1 MTPLQFQKIQTY
13 KKILLVIDL
22 LGIVLIFAI
31 SFSLRMNSNFS
42 VALYQPILIL
52 IALINLSSLY
62 IFGAYDIGNEIGT
75 IERFLR
81 IFFSVLLGFGLF
93 VGFIYITRSEIYGI
107 LGRGV
112 FLTSFLIFLFYA
124 FLIRIL
130 FHKRLQYLRT
140 FRWNWLA
147 FGDMASLNRLTQ
159 DAKKNSSIGQLET
172 IVVEES
178 DDFKLVMKRIHES
191 WAGIII
197 ACKIPLPEDVSNE
210 FLRQRLNGLQ
220 MVNLTQIYEHFWGKL
235 PVHFLE
241 NSWLLTT
248 EGFSI
253 THNPVGLRIK
263 RLMDIVLSIILFLIT
278 WPIFIITMF
287 LIKIDSTGPV
297 FYRQTRT
304 GKNGKNFS
312 IIKFRS
318 MTTDAE
324 KDGVKWAQKSDA
336 RITRVGKW
344 IRLTRID
351 ELPQIFNVLKGEM
364 SFIGPRP
371 ERPEFN
377 IELEKEIPYY
387 QLRHLLAPGITGW
400 AQVRYPYGASVED
413 AIEKL
418 QYELYYI
425 KNYSFRLDMII
436 ILNTIKIVLFGKG
449 R

>member
-1 MTPLQFQKIQTY
+1 MTPIQIKKIQYY
-13 KKILLVIDL
+13 KKILLLFDL
-22 LGIVLIFAI
+22 VGIILIFSVAL
-31 SFSLRMNSNFS
+31 SLRMNTPLHT
-42 VALYQPILIL
+42 ALNQPHLIL
-52 IALINLSSLY
+52 IAFFHLTSLY
-62 IFGAYDIGNEIGT
+62 IFGAYDIGGEISA

-81 IFFSVLLGFGLF
+81 VFFSVLLGFGLF
-93 VGFIYITRSEIYGI
+93 VGFIYISRSEVYGL

-112 FLTSFLIFLFYA
+112 FLSSFFIFMFYA
-124 FLIRIL
+124 FGLRTL
-130 FHKRLQYLRT
+130 FHQRLSYLRA
-140 FRWNWLA
+140 FRWNWFA
-147 FGDMASLNRLTQ
+147 FGEKSSLNRLTQ
-159 DAKKNSSIGQLET
+159 DAKKNSNIGKLET
-172 IVVEES
+172 LLVEEPR
-178 DDFKLVMKRIHES
+178 DFKLVMDQIQNPWS
-191 WAGIII
+191 GVII
-197 ACKIPLPEDVSNE
+197 ACKIPLSEEISNE
-210 FLRQRLNGLQ
+210 LLRRRLHGLQ
-220 MVNLTQIYEHFWGKL
+220 VVNLTQIYEHFWGQL

-263 RLMDIVLSIILFLIT
+263 RLMDIILSVLLFLAT
-278 WPIFIITMF
+278 WPLFIVTMI
-287 LIKIDSTGPV
+287 LIKIDSSGPV
-297 FYRQTRT
+297 FYRQVRT
-304 GKNGKNFS
+304 GKNGLDFS

-324 KDGVKWAQKSDA
+324 KDGVQWAQKSDA
-336 RITRVGKW
+336 RITRIGKW

-377 IELEKEIPYY
+377 TQLEKEIPYY
-387 QLRHLLAPGITGW
+387 QLRHLLSPGITGW
-400 AQVRYPYGASVED
+400 AQVKYPYGASVED

-425 KNYSFRLDMII
+425 KNYSFKLDMII
-436 ILNTIKIVLFGKG
+436 ILKTIKIVLFGKG

>member
-1 MTPLQFQKIQTY
+1 MTPLQIQKIQTY
-13 KKILLVIDL
+13 KKTLLTFDFI
-22 LGIVLIFAI
+22 GIILIFAVA
-31 SFSLRMNSNFS
+31 FSLRMNSHLS
-42 VALYQPILIL
+42 VALSQPILLMIVL
-52 IALINLSSLY
+52 VNLASLY
-62 IFGAYDIGNEIGT
+62 IFGAYDIGSEIGT

-81 IFFSVLLGFGLF
+81 VFFSILLGFGLF
-93 VGFIYITRSEIYGI
+93 VGFIYLTRLEIYGI

-112 FLTSFLIFLFYA
+112 FLSSFFIFLLYA
-124 FLIRIL
+124 FTLRVF
-130 FHKRLQYLRT
+130 FHQRLQYLRT

-147 FGDMASLNRLTQ
+147 FGDIASLNRLTQ
-159 DAKKNSSIGQLET
+159 DAKKNTSLGQLET
-172 IVVEES
+172 IVVEEA
-178 DDFKLVMKRIHES
+178 DDFKLVMNRIKDS

-197 ACKIPLPEDVSNE
+197 ACKIPLPENVSNE

-220 MVNLTQIYEHFWGKL
+220 MVNLIQIYEHFWGKL

-253 THNPVGLRIK
+253 AHNPVGLRIK
-263 RLMDIVLSIILFLIT
+263 RLMDILLSMILFLIT
-278 WPIFIITMF
+278 WPIFIITMLF
-287 LIKIDSTGPV
+287 IKLDSPGPV
-297 FYRQTRT
+297 FYRQIRT
-304 GKNGKNFS
+304 GKNGKAFS

-324 KDGVKWAQKSDA
+324 KNGAQWAQKSDA

-377 IELEKEIPYY
+377 SQLEKEIPYY
-387 QLRHLLAPGITGW
+387 QLRHLLSPGITGW

-425 KNYSFRLDMII
+425 KNYSFKLDMII